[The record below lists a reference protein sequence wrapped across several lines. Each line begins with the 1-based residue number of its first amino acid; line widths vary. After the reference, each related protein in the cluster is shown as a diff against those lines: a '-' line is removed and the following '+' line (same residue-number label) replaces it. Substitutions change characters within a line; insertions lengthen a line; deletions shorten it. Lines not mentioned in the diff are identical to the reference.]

1 MTVTTSSVNI
11 LTSSRPTIGQDS
23 KENNPVI
30 IIIIAAVILL
40 LLLIVGIIVTS
51 SLIVYHQ
58 KKKKGKT
65 NLVVVNDDSFGYFKQ
80 SNTLNQTSTNVSE
93 VPYDD
98 ISNPI
103 YEGNVNYIYL
113 IKVHVITIMTHSSYI
128 YS

>member
-1 MTVTTSSVNI
+1 M
-11 LTSSRPTIGQDS
+11 
-23 KENNPVI
+23 
-30 IIIIAAVILL
+30 IAAVIFYILP

-65 NLVVVNDDSFGYFKQ
+65 NLVVVNDDSLGYFKQ
-80 SNTLNQTSTNVSE
+80 SNTLNQTSTDVSE
-93 VPYDD
+93 VPCDD
-98 ISNPI
+98 ISNPV